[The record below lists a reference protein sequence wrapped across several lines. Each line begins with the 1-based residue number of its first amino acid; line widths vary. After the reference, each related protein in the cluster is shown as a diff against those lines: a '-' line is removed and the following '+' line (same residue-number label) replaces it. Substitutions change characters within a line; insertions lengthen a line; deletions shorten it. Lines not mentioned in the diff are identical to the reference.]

1 MGVAVRA
8 YLRFGLLV
16 SNIFDPDESTLEA
29 SECSPFPVFHSFSV
43 ARRSAES
50 ARERFEISRKL
61 EVSTR
66 TQIIPKAWE
75 LDLALLVA
83 LSGSRGSA
91 PTDLQI
97 SRIGARD

>member
-61 EVSTR
+61 AVSTLAQ
-66 TQIIPKAWE
+66 TVAKAKE
-75 LDLALLVA
+75 LDLA
-83 LSGSRGSA
+83 
-91 PTDLQI
+91 
-97 SRIGARD
+97 